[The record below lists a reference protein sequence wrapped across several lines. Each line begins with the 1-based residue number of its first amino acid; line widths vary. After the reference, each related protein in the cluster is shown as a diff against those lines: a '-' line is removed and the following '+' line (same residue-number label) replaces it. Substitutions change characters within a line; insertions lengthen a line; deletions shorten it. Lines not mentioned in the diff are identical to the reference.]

1 MGAGSFHIYVMK
13 NENFDINE
21 VFDRVNRMFK
31 NPEKTTAET
40 ISRLTGK
47 IHLPGLVFKL
57 IPQEENW
64 FEIYPHP
71 ANPIIEHGKDKK
83 TIVSI
88 YIPGLFIGLG
98 DEYLQKIITEIKEEN
113 NIIYLKLE
121 ENE

>member
-1 MGAGSFHIYVMK
+1 MK

-21 VFDRVNRMFK
+21 VFDRVNKMFK

-57 IPQEENW
+57 IPKEGDW
-64 FEIYPHP
+64 YEIYPHP
-71 ANPIIEHGKDKK
+71 ANPTVGYGNDKE